1 MPSGIDAALNRM
13 AGLEAAPKKRAV
25 ETKKTIG
32 EPTVDLKAEGLEGC
46 KKRVEDQN
54 RKIAALQQ
62 EIAGLPSNKAS
73 KPKKAQLEKQVQEL
87 QQDPNYRGALTIV
100 RDKEEEERVKRREA
114 REKDEEDAMMGI
126 KKAPKGT
133 APAAPSAAK
142 QAVAAAAAAQAAND
156 SEELAPFEI
165 DSEVVGV
172 VNSAVEGSTEAQ
184 EKLSNSPGACK
195 YASEVKHEVA
205 SMASAAVEKFGL
217 SIKRA
222 GLRDGSLRTA
232 RALLWNPPAVLPSL
246 PTVLMLLE
254 EQKLKSEPGGNASD
268 LAAKLSAAGP
278 TGKAIPELVLP
289 VLIAHLGA
297 AAGGKWKVKVGTV
310 NVLKSTL
317 MRMQEPGNCPWQ
329 LGLMMPQVTK
339 ALREAVGDARKEVK
353 KAAEDL
359 LMHISK
365 EMVMSPEIKGMADTL
380 IGSIIDSANM
390 QKAADALHKLG
401 NTTFMN
407 TVDAAS
413 FALLFPVVVRAMRER
428 EHDAK
433 KKGVQIVGASVH
445 LIASPEFLAP
455 YLVELVPLLKECLM
469 HPTHDVEREAAKAFG
484 LLAVGLPDLCED
496 TIYPYLLEKLE
507 SQAGLEEESEV
518 ERRGAA
524 HGLSEVLLQRKDKLH
539 PCISDV
545 LIPRITEKGPA
556 ERKAG
561 ALAVFEYLPHLGS
574 ATFLPNLEG
583 CLPIILNALRE
594 ESEVIT
600 RHAVQAAEVLLD
612 EYGASFPR
620 LMLPHLQEALF
631 YEEEDARDLAMQL
644 FFRLCDK
651 VQEAVKFG
659 QDFTSVE
666 VLPLTQR
673 YLLLSSIFIARTDEN
688 PAVRRNATLL
698 WKERVQSQQKAKT
711 EIMPTVHRVLKSL
724 KASGQPARVA
734 AAEACIAELKTA
746 GELDADASEVEK
758 AEPLGFGAK
767 DPSEAAAAAARA
779 IEAEGMKVPTRR
791 KELLETR
798 ARALL
803 KGTSTPSPLKKYV
816 DTVFLSCCF
825 EAPGLAGAKAALETE
840 LAPLAVKGNVS
851 QILTQ
856 WGLSG
861 LLEKVFEGVADVA
874 PVGVGGTQ
882 AGERAADAIVR
893 VDNLMLMYGGG
904 KVLLKDTV
912 LELRKGHRYGVVGRN
927 GVGKTT
933 LMSTIASGGIS
944 QIPASVR
951 TLHVRPEVLMA
962 ASDLTATQFCRKES
976 GKEGIAGTDEALQ
989 GALEQVG
996 FPAEMQEKS
1005 VQELSGGWRMKLLI
1019 ASAMMR
1025 ECDILLLDE
1034 PTNHLDTA
1042 SVEWLANYL
1051 KGLTTTTA
1059 MVISHDAAFLNVI
1072 CTDVIHYSSHL
1083 TLEYYPGNFD
1093 AFRKMRNITSDEEA
1107 EALLLGH
1114 DLEDM
1119 QAAAEK
1125 EAKDT
1130 EKANAGV
1137 VEDEDGDDGAVKAR
1151 LLDKAAKIT
1160 FPIPGKL
1167 QGHSSAKPVL
1177 ELKSV
1182 NFCYDEDNGPM
1193 ILKDISCRLGLASR
1207 VGIVGANGAGKSTL
1221 LNLLCGELQPCT
1233 GPSTGSAGEVY
1244 KHRNLRLAYIAQ
1256 QHMFHLQEFLSSTPY
1271 IYVQKRFKNGW
1282 DEALQERL
1290 TQPASEEEAKFRKE
1304 AALRYGKY
1312 AKQVKTICG
1321 RKVQG
1326 NEIYYEVEWEELDDP
1341 KQNTFEPVS
1350 KLKKLGVVGMAKA
1363 YDERQ
1368 AAQTAGIDQRPLS
1381 SKEIVK
1387 HFEQF
1392 GLDEDMVLNR
1402 NIEGFSAGQKSKLTL
1417 GAAFWVKPHVVALD
1431 EPTNYIDMETL
1442 DALGKALNR
1451 FKGAVVV
1458 ISHSRPFVDA
1468 VCNEL
1473 WHVGDTKVTKEVQG
1487 K

>member
-1 MPSGIDAALNRM
+1 MPSGIDAALGKL
-13 AGLEAAPKKRAV
+13 AGFDAQPKKKVVDPYAPQ
-25 ETKKTIG
+25 KKTIG
-32 EPTVDLKAEGLEGC
+32 EPTVDLRAEGFDSC

-54 RKIAALQQ
+54 AKIAKLQQ
-62 EIAGLPSNKAS
+62 EIASLPTSKAC
-73 KPKKAQLEKQVQEL
+73 KPKKAQLEKQIVEL

-100 RDKEEEERVKRREA
+100 RDREEEERQKKREA
-114 REKDEEDAMMGI
+114 REKEEEEAMMGI
-126 KKAPKGT
+126 KKAPKET
-133 APAAPSAAK
+133 AAKDTTAASAAK
-142 QAVAAAAAAQAAND
+142 QAEGPV
-156 SEELAPFEI
+156 ELGPFEI
-165 DSEVVGV
+165 DAEVAGV
-172 VNSAVEGSTEAQ
+172 INSSVENSTDAQ
-184 EKLSNSPGACK
+184 EKLTNSPGAIK
-195 YASEVKHEVA
+195 YASEVKQEVA
-205 SMASAAVEKFGL
+205 SMASAAVEKLGQ
-217 SIKRA
+217 SMKRA
-222 GLRDGSLRTA
+222 GLREGCLRTT
-232 RALLWNPPAVLPSL
+232 RALLWNPSAVLPSL
-246 PTVLMLLE
+246 PTVLYLLE
-254 EQKLKSEPGGNASD
+254 ETKLKSEPGGNAMD
-268 LAAKLSAAGP
+268 LATKLAAAGP
-278 TGKAIPELVLP
+278 TGKAIPDLVLP

-310 NVLKSTL
+310 SVLKTTL
-317 MRMQEPGNCPWQ
+317 MRMQEPSVCPWQ
-329 LGLMMPQVTK
+329 LGLHMPQVTK

-359 LMHISK
+359 LLHIAK
-365 EMVMSPEIKGMADTL
+365 EMVVSPEIKGMADTL
-380 IGSIIDSANM
+380 IGSILDSANM
-390 QKAADALHKLG
+390 QKAADALHMLT
-401 NTTFMN
+401 NTTFMS

-413 FALLFPVVVRAMRER
+413 FALLFPVVTRAMRER
-428 EHDAK
+428 AHDAK
-433 KKGVQIVGASVH
+433 KKGVRVVGASVH
-445 LIASPEFLAP
+445 LIESPEFLAP
-455 YLVELVPLLKECLM
+455 YLVELVPLLKECLL

-484 LLAVGLPDLCED
+484 LLAIGLPDLCED
-496 TIYPYLLEKLE
+496 DIYPFLLDKLE
-507 SQAGLEEESEV
+507 SQVGLAEESEV

-524 HGLSEVLLQRKDKLH
+524 HGLSEVLLQRKDKLKS
-539 PCISDV
+539 CLYDI
-545 LIPRITEKGPA
+545 LMPRITEKGPA

-561 ALAVFEYLPHLGS
+561 ALAVFEFLPHLGS
-574 ATFLPNLEG
+574 AAFLPHLER

-594 ESEVIT
+594 ESQVIVD
-600 RHAVQAAEVLLD
+600 HARQAAEVLLD
-612 EYGASFPR
+612 EFGASFPR

-644 FFRLCDK
+644 FFRLTEK

-659 QDFTSVE
+659 QDFTTVE

-673 YLLLSSIFIARTDEN
+673 HLMLCSIYIARTDEN
-688 PAVRRNATLL
+688 PGVRRNATLL
-698 WKERVQSQQKAKT
+698 WKERVQSQQKAKA
-711 EIMPTVHRVLKSL
+711 EIMPTLFRVLKGL
-724 KASGQPARVA
+724 KASGQPARVSA
-734 AAEACIAELKTA
+734 ADNCLAELKT
-746 GELDADASEVEK
+746 GEDGDVSELET

-767 DPSEAAAAAARA
+767 DPSEAAAAAAA
-779 IEAEGMKVPTRR
+779 AVEADAVPPAPMAR
-791 KELLETR
+791 KDVIGKR
-798 ARALL
+798 ARKLL
-803 KGTSTPSPLKKYV
+803 RETSIPSPLRRYV
-816 DTVFLSCCF
+816 EAVVLSCCL
-825 EAPGLAGAKAALETE
+825 EASGLTAAKSSLDVE
-840 LAPLAVKGNVS
+840 LRPLAKQGDVA
-851 QILTQ
+851 QLLTS
-856 WGLSG
+856 WTLSG
-861 LLEKVFEGVADVA
+861 LLEQVFEGIEDA
-874 PVGVGGTQ
+874 PMATGTGGQ
-882 AGERAADAIVR
+882 QDGKAAADALVR

-944 QIPASVR
+944 QIPKSVR
-951 TLHVRPEVLMA
+951 TLHVRPEVLVA
-962 ASDLTATQFCRKES
+962 ASDLTAVQFCHQE
-976 GKEGIAGTDEALQ
+976 GKQGDKFSDEALQ
-989 GALEQVG
+989 AALEQVG

-1025 ECDILLLDE
+1025 DCDILLLDE

-1059 MVISHDAAFLNVI
+1059 MVISHDAHFLNII
-1072 CTDVIHYSSHL
+1072 CTDVIHYSAHL

-1093 AFRKMRNITSDEEA
+1093 DFRKVRNITSDEQA

-1114 DLEDM
+1114 DLEEM
-1119 QAAAEK
+1119 SAEK
-1125 EAKDT
+1125 EKEA
-1130 EKANAGV
+1130 EKAAPG
-1137 VEDEDGDDGAVKAR
+1137 EEEEADEGVKAR
-1151 LLDKAAKIT
+1151 LLDKAAKIS

-1167 QGHSSAKPVL
+1167 AGHSSAKPVL
-1177 ELKSV
+1177 ELRSV
-1182 NFCYDEDNGPM
+1182 NFAYDEENGPL
-1193 ILKDISCRLGLASR
+1193 ILKDATCKLNLSSR
-1207 VGIVGANGAGKSTL
+1207 VGIVGVNGAGKSTL

-1233 GPSTGSAGEVY
+1233 GPEAGSPGEVY

-1290 TQPASEEEAKFRKE
+1290 TKPASEEEAKMRKE
-1304 AALRYGKY
+1304 QALRWGKY
-1312 AKQVKTICG
+1312 GKQVKTICG
-1321 RKVQG
+1321 RKMQG
-1326 NEIYYEVEWEELDDP
+1326 SEIYYEVEWEELDDP
-1341 KQNTFEPVS
+1341 KQNTFETVS

-1363 YDERQ
+1363 YDERL

-1392 GLDEDMVLNR
+1392 GLDEDMVMNR

-1417 GAAFWVKPHVVALD
+1417 GSAFWVKPHIVALD

-1458 ISHSRPFVDA
+1458 ISHSKPFVDA

-1473 WHVGDTKVTKEVQG
+1473 WHVGETKVTKEVRG